1 MLGLWAATFLV
12 FLPLIYVQSCC
23 ANKASM
29 PEIYLHAKQEQAIYS
44 PKRVII
50 MCAGIQGGKTTSG
63 SVWMRKRVSTKT
75 DSDTNF
81 LITAPTV
88 KIFNQSTEPAF
99 LKMFQGMGKYN
110 KSEHVFEMNRKRRI
124 FLRSLHEPDAIEG
137 MTNVEGIWA
146 DELGK
151 CNLKAWT
158 NIEGRSAF
166 RMCPIFG
173 TTTPYALNWLWKDVY
188 KPWSAGKRQDVEFIQ
203 FPSIDNPHFP
213 KAEYERQKA
222 LLDPRVFAMKYMGQF
237 ERMAGLVY
245 PDIDDVHNFEP
256 PFAPNPR
263 DYYICAGVDFGF
275 TNPFAVAVRA
285 LHRKEK
291 RDYQVGEIYRT
302 GLLLDDIT
310 NLLLK
315 LQRQIGVE
323 MFYADSEDPRTI
335 ADLSARGVNIIGTKK
350 GPGSVENMIASH
362 GELIRSREYK
372 MFTGKCPHTED
383 EYATYHYPEDDG
395 EEKNLQ
401 EKPVKANDHLMD
413 ANGYVTVM
421 TKEFRRI
428 REDASTFKP
437 PQSDLEE
444 LLSGEWAKK
453 TFGKQDG
460 DDWFNS

>member
-1 MLGLWAATFLV
+1 MLRTLLLLV
-12 FLPLIYVQSCC
+12 LLL
-23 ANKASM
+23 
-29 PEIYLHAKQEQAIYS
+29 PEIYLHAKQEKAIYS

-63 SVWMRKRVSTKT
+63 SVWMRRRVSMKT

-99 LKMFQGMGKYN
+99 LKMFSGLGKYN

-188 KPWSAGKRQDVEFIQ
+188 KPWAAGKRDDVEFVQ

-213 KAEYERQKA
+213 KKEYERQKA

-245 PDIDDVHNFEP
+245 PDLDDAKNFEQ

-263 DYYICAGVDFGF
+263 DYFICAGVDFGF

-285 LHRKEK
+285 LHRKQP
-291 RDYQVGEIYRT
+291 RDYQVGEIYKT

-310 NLLLK
+310 ALLRKMQTQL
-315 LQRQIGVE
+315 GVE
-323 MFYADSEDPRTI
+323 IFYADSEDPRTI
-335 ADLSARGVNIIGTKK
+335 ADLSARGINIIGTKK
-350 GPGSVENMIASH
+350 GPGSLANGIAAH
-362 GELIRSREYK
+362 GELIRTREYK
-372 MFTGKCPHTED
+372 IFTGKCSHTED
-383 EYATYHYPEDDG
+383 EYATYHYPEDKGD
-395 EEKNLQ
+395 EKNLD
-401 EKPVKANDHLMD
+401 ENPVKANDHLMN
-413 ANGYVTVM
+413 ANMYVTVM
-421 TKEFRRI
+421 TKEFRRN
-428 REDASTFKP
+428 RDSQAQPVLVKN
-437 PQSDLEE
+437 DLEE
-444 LLSGEWAKK
+444 LLSGEWAQK
-453 TFGKQDG
+453 TFGKSTAG
-460 DDWFNS
+460 DWYNDA